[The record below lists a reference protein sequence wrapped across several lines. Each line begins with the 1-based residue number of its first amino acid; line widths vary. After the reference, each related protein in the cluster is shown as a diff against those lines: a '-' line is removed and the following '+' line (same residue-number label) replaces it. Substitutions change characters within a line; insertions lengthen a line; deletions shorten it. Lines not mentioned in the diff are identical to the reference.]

1 MAVLKKRT
9 FFFAGF
15 VLGLV
20 LFIIGALINNHKL
33 VANIAGIVA
42 GISFFISA
50 ASVGALVSG
59 DRVRANFWAE
69 TKEGRQERIDMALK
83 TAFLGIPILAAAIGL
98 YILFT

>member
-1 MAVLKKRT
+1 MKKRT

-20 LFIIGALINNHKL
+20 LFIIGALISNHKL

-50 ASVGALVSG
+50 ASVGALV
-59 DRVRANFWAE
+59 
-69 TKEGRQERIDMALK
+69 KGRQERIDMALK
-83 TAFLGIPILAAAIGL
+83 TAFLGIPVLAAAIGL